1 MNFRILSI
9 ELSHHGPFAQLVQP
23 EERLLLEGQM
33 HVVQVHV
40 SNFNTRIM
48 IQIRQRSRVACV
60 GFLSGLTVNGTGCVP
75 LAVYHYAESV
85 NRMLVRVGYLSVDK
99 VQPGVVDGQH
109 TVVGQMEDV

>member
-75 LAVYHYAESV
+75 LAVDHYAESV
-85 NRMLVRVGYLSVDK
+85 NRMLVRVGYLSIDK
-99 VQPGVVDGQH
+99 VQPGVVDG
-109 TVVGQMEDV
+109 